1 MKVLSL
7 LQPWASLVVI
17 GAKKFEC
24 RSWKTEYRG
33 SIIIHASGKKPNRRE
48 KLFFEQDSF
57 FKKYIEDMDF
67 LPYGALIG
75 KVVLKDIYRTEW
87 LLQNLEIA
95 PYLNWEQEMAFDDY
109 SPNRY
114 AWHLEEAE
122 KLEAVLPMKGS
133 LGLWEYNGLM

>member
-33 SIIIHASGKKPNRRE
+33 SIIIHASATKPNRRE

-57 FKKYIEDMDF
+57 FKKYIENLEF

-87 LLQNLEIA
+87 LLQNLEMM
-95 PYLNWEQEMAFDDY
+95 PYHQWGQELAFDDY

-114 AWHLEEAE
+114 AWQLEQAE
-122 KLEAVLPMKGS
+122 KFSTVLPIKGS
-133 LGLWEYNGLM
+133 LGLWEYKGLI